1 MGKQILSNRIFLDN
15 KKEQTN
21 NTRNNMNESQ
31 QLPKQK
37 KSNTKEA
44 VLYDSVSRSS
54 RKDNRNQNL
63 LWWKADQLFPGGLR
77 ENFLE

>member
-21 NTRNNMNESQ
+21 NTCNNMNESQ

-63 LWWKADQLFPGGLR
+63 L
-77 ENFLE
+77 